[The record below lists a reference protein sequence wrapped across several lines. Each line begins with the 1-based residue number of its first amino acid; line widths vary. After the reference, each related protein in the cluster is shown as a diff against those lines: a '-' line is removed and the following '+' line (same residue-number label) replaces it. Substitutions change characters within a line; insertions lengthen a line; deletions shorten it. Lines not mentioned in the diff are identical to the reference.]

1 MEEEEEERSVFVVVV
16 GDSQGVK
23 YPKHQPSKLRRQML
37 PQHRLLRSFISNE
50 LSRIDHF

>member
-1 MEEEEEERSVFVVVV
+1 MEEVRVFVVVV
-16 GDSQGVK
+16 YLGGDSQGVK